1 MSGSGKVV
9 VMQFGNNLSLFCAL
23 EVLLEMLPTAANSR
37 ERERRW
43 SFWLVLPPYKP
54 TLYQTGFMVCVVCV
68 GAEVHFGENLA
79 N

>member
-23 EVLLEMLPTAANSR
+23 EVLLELLPTAAKCQ
-37 ERERRW
+37 ERGW

-68 GAEVHFGENLA
+68 GAELHFGENLA